1 MEYFYDGQ
9 IRRYLTQFMRLM
21 SNFSY
26 SDNKGNLTRVPVRYG
41 DMNRQVAQILAKN
54 SENTMPTAPLIG
66 CYIKNLEVART
77 RLQEPTHI
85 SKVHVK
91 ERDSWYNPATGQ
103 EEFLNVEG
111 ENYTV
116 ERLMPVPYDLTFQAD
131 IWTTNTDQK
140 LQLIEQMLVLFR
152 PSLELQTTD
161 NYLDWTSLST
171 LELTELTFSSRQIP
185 QGTEQDIDIAT
196 LQFLTPIWL
205 TTPAKVKQMGI
216 ITNIITSIFVE
227 PEGTLESG
235 EYHTYTET
243 DFFGGRTAT
252 AVDGTTLGNLG
263 VLIIDGTAKLLAQ
276 AEGVSNDEV
285 PYKYGTNISW
295 LRILDQYP
303 GKFQAGLSQIRL
315 LKPSGTEIIAR
326 ISLDPTDES
335 IMHLDYDVDTIPAD
349 TQVPPNSGK
358 TYIDA
363 IIDPTTFDPI
373 SPVAGIRYLILE
385 DINTD
390 SRLAQAIAEDQ
401 AAAAWRNTD
410 GTYLIAHAND
420 IITWN
425 GVAWSV
431 VFNSQ
436 AVTDLTYITNIRTG
450 IQYVWNGEMW
460 AKSFEG
466 EYRSGNWRLFL

>member
-1 MEYFYDGQ
+1 M
-9 IRRYLTQFMRLM
+9 
-21 SNFSY
+21 
-26 SDNKGNLTRVPVRYG
+26 
-41 DMNRQVAQILAKN
+41 
-54 SENTMPTAPLIG
+54 
-66 CYIKNLEVART
+66 
-77 RLQEPTHI
+77 
-85 SKVHVK
+85 
-91 ERDSWYNPATGQ
+91 
-103 EEFLNVEG
+103 
-111 ENYTV
+111 
-116 ERLMPVPYDLTFQAD
+116 
-131 IWTTNTDQK
+131 
-140 LQLIEQMLVLFR
+140 
-152 PSLELQTTD
+152 
-161 NYLDWTSLST
+161 
-171 LELTELTFSSRQIP
+171 TFSSRQIP

-326 ISLDPTDES
+326 ISLDPADES

-410 GTYLIAHAND
+410 GTYLVAHAND

-425 GVAWSV
+425 GIIWSV
-431 VFNSQ
+431 IFNSQ

-450 IQYVWNGEMW
+450 IQYVWDGEMW

>member
-66 CYIKNLEVART
+66 CYIKNLEVARS

-103 EEFLNVEG
+103 EEFLNIEG

-171 LELTELTFSSRQIP
+171 LELTEMTFSSRQIP

-263 VLIIDGTAKLLAQ
+263 VLVIDGTAKLLAQ
-276 AEGVSNDEV
+276 AEGLSNDEV

-326 ISLDPTDES
+326 ISLDPADEA
-335 IMHLDYDVDTIPAD
+335 IMHLDYDVDTIPAN

-363 IIDPTTFDPI
+363 IIDPTTFDPVN
-373 SPVAGIRYLILE
+373 PVAGIRYLILE

-390 SRLAQAIAEDQ
+390 PRLAQALAEDQ
-401 AAAAWRNTD
+401 AAKAWRNAD
-410 GTYLIAHAND
+410 GTYLIAHANN
-420 IITWN
+420 IVTWD
-425 GVAWSV
+425 GTAWSV
-431 VFNSQ
+431 IFSSQ

-450 IQYVWNGEMW
+450 IQYVWDGEMW

>member
-41 DMNRQVAQILAKN
+41 DMNRQVAQILMNN

-66 CYIKNLEVART
+66 CYIKNLEVARN

-85 SKVHVK
+85 SKVQIK
-91 ERDSWYNPATGQ
+91 ERDTWYNPQTGL
-103 EEFLNVEG
+103 EEYLNVEG

-161 NYLDWTSLST
+161 NYLDWTSLSV

-196 LQFLTPIWL
+196 LQFSTPIWL

-227 PEGTLESG
+227 PEGTLGSG

-243 DFFGGRTAT
+243 DFFGGRSAT
-252 AVDGTTLGNLG
+252 AVDGTTLGDLG
-263 VLIIDGTAKLLAQ
+263 VLILDGTAKLLAP

-285 PYKYGTNISW
+285 PYKYGVNISW

-315 LKPSGTEIIAR
+315 KKPSGTEIIAR
-326 ISLDPTDES
+326 ISLDPADES
-335 IMHLDYDVDTIPAD
+335 VMHLDFDVDTIPAD
-349 TQVPPNSGK
+349 SQVPPNSGK
-358 TYIDA
+358 TYVDA
-363 IIDPTTFDPI
+363 IIDPTTFNPVN
-373 SPVAGIRYLILE
+373 PVAGIRYLILE

-390 SRLAQAIAEDQ
+390 PKLAQAIFEDQ
-401 AAAAWRNTD
+401 AAKAWRNTD
-410 GTYLIAHAND
+410 GTYLQAHAND
-420 IITWN
+420 IITWS
-425 GVAWSV
+425 GTTWTV
-431 VFNSQ
+431 VFDSQ
-436 AVTDLTYITNIRTG
+436 SVTDLTYITNIRTG
-450 IQYVWNGEMW
+450 IQYVWDGSMW
-460 AKSFEG
+460 SKSFEG
-466 EYRSGNWRLFL
+466 EYRSGNWRLIL

>member
-41 DMNRQVAQILAKN
+41 DMNRQVAQILNNN

-66 CYIKNLEVART
+66 CYIKNLEVARN

-85 SKVHVK
+85 SKVQIK
-91 ERDSWYNPATGQ
+91 ERDTWYNPQTGM
-103 EEFLNVEG
+103 EEYLNIEG

-140 LQLIEQMLVLFR
+140 LQLIEQLLVLFR

-161 NYLDWTSLST
+161 NYLDWTSLSV
-171 LELTELTFSSRQIP
+171 LELTEMTFSSRQIP

-227 PEGTLESG
+227 PEGTLGSG

-263 VLIIDGTAKLLAQ
+263 VLILDGTAKLLAP

-315 LKPSGTEIIAR
+315 IKPSGTEIIAR
-326 ISLDPTDES
+326 ISLDPADES
-335 IMHLDYDVDTIPAD
+335 VMHLDYDVDTIPAD
-349 TQVPPNSGK
+349 TQVPANSGK
-358 TYIDA
+358 TYVDA
-363 IIDPTTFDPI
+363 IIDPTTFDPVN
-373 SPVAGIRYLILE
+373 PVAGIRYLILE
-385 DINTD
+385 DINQD
-390 SRLAQAIAEDQ
+390 PRLAQAIFQDE
-401 AAAAWRNTD
+401 AAKAWRNTD
-410 GTYLIAHAND
+410 GTYLQAHAND
-420 IITWN
+420 IITWS
-425 GVAWSV
+425 GTAWIV
-431 VFNSQ
+431 IFDSQ

-450 IQYVWNGEMW
+450 IQYVWDGSMW

-466 EYRSGNWRLFL
+466 EYRSGKWRLFL